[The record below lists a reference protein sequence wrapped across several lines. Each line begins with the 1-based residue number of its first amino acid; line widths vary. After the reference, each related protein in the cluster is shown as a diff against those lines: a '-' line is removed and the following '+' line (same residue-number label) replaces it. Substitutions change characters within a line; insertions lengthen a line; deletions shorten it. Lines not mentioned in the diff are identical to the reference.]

1 MERSKE
7 YVETTLSIWLYALM
21 VSVWPE
27 FNPFLAFLP
36 CHFPF
41 GSP

>member
-1 MERSKE
+1 MQRRKE
-7 YVETTLSIWLYALM
+7 YVEITLSIGLYALM
-21 VSVWPE
+21 VSVWPG

-36 CHFPF
+36 RQFPF